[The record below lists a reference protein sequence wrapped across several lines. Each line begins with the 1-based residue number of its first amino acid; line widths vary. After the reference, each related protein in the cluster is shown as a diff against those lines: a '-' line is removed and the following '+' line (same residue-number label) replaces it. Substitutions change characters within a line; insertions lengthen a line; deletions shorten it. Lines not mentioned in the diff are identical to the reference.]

1 MSEAALSKT
10 ALSKTALS
18 APAPGA
24 AAELFTP
31 APGAAPRGPDDRRAG
46 RAGDPDPAA

>member
-1 MSEAALSKT
+1 MSEAALGGT
-10 ALSKTALS
+10 ALSKMAS
-18 APAPGA
+18 GE